1 VRAFAPGAA
10 VGALLVLVPL
20 AIVVAGAPAR
30 ESAQAAVVAPAPPEI
45 EIDPAQLPDAT
56 ISAEAAALQGEVD
69 PNAVALG
76 LAKALAVEAEAIR
89 RADTSL
95 LRSADDGERLIEM
108 ERLVEK
114 TATSGVHAVPTHT
127 FDSMHV
133 DVAPTE
139 ETQDA
144 ASLGL
149 VATGTV
155 ETVTYDAAGE
165 EQGSA
170 SEPFSKRFVLRPEV
184 GDRWLIVAEAEDG

>member
-1 VRAFAPGAA
+1 
-10 VGALLVLVPL
+10 
-20 AIVVAGAPAR
+20 
-30 ESAQAAVVAPAPPEI
+30 
-45 EIDPAQLPDAT
+45 
-56 ISAEAAALQGEVD
+56 
-69 PNAVALG
+69 
-76 LAKALAVEAEAIR
+76 
-89 RADTSL
+89 
-95 LRSADDGERLIEM
+95 
-108 ERLVEK
+108 
-114 TATSGVHAVPTHT
+114 
-127 FDSMHV
+127 MHV

>member
-1 VRAFAPGAA
+1 M
-10 VGALLVLVPL
+10 
-20 AIVVAGAPAR
+20 
-30 ESAQAAVVAPAPPEI
+30 
-45 EIDPAQLPDAT
+45 
-56 ISAEAAALQGEVD
+56 SAEAAALQAEVD

-95 LRSADDGERLIEM
+95 LRSADDLERLIEM
-108 ERLVEK
+108 ERLVEQ

-127 FDSMHV
+127 FDSLHV

-139 ETQDA
+139 ETQDV

-155 ETVTYDAAGE
+155 ETVTYDAAGV
-165 EQGSA
+165 EQDRV
-170 SEPFSKRFVLRPEV
+170 SEPFSKTFVLRPEV
-184 GDRWLIVAEAEDG
+184 GDTWLIVAEVEDG